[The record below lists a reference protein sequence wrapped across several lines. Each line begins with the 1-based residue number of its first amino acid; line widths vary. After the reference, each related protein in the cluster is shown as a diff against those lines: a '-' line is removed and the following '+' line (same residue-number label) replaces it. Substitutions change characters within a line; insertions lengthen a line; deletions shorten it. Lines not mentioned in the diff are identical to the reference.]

1 MAPAD
6 PVTVWAWM
14 SVGAGV
20 PGKMKSLS
28 EGMFWKAEMGTPR
41 SLDRTSLCFLGV
53 YQSRYLISWGLGG
66 CTGLWAKIS
75 VAKNVFVS
83 EKEPSSKTSMNST
96 PSSRAW
102 MLCGIP
108 L

>member
-41 SLDRTSLCFLGV
+41 SLDRTSLCFFWVSISHGISYLGV
-53 YQSRYLISWGLGG
+53 WEDVLGYG
-66 CTGLWAKIS
+66 QRSLWLR
-75 VAKNVFVS
+75 
-83 EKEPSSKTSMNST
+83 MY
-96 PSSRAW
+96 SSRKRSHRQRRA
-102 MLCGIP
+102 
-108 L
+108 